1 MNNTLFLLGQSD
13 DENRGETSS
22 VRVDGGA
29 MVSKELVGVMPI
41 LHYINSEPKLA
52 AHSASILVDGSKKR
66 LPPNPRINV
75 FNLVGDADSSTD
87 SLHNIQTI
95 INTVQPKRCF
105 NQPADVFKTSRAR
118 LPKTLANIPGCI
130 VPRTESADP
139 KTFSELLTACRN
151 FGSWPMIVRA
161 RGYHGGEYMVS
172 LSDESQLESLRDL
185 SWPYHGIFLIQYV
198 DCRNEQGLYQKVRV
212 MMVNGTAYA
221 RQCIYSDKWSI
232 HAGSRVDLMENS
244 IDLCHQEERFLAQL
258 RDTGLKENARLFH
271 EIQQRI
277 GLDVFG
283 IDFALVKDQL
293 VIFEANA
300 CMHFLGRGKTGDS
313 SKPQYSYL
321 DSYKRELRRALKNML
336 IKA

>member
-161 RGYHGGEYMVS
+161 RGYHGGKNM
-172 LSDESQLESLRDL
+172 LLLNDESQLEHIKDL
-185 SWPYHGIFLIQYV
+185 AWPYQGIFLIQYV
-198 DCRNEQGLYQKVRV
+198 DCINEKGLYHKIRV
-212 MMVNGTAYA
+212 MVIDGVSYV
-221 RQCIYSDKWSI
+221 RQCVYSDKWSI
-232 HAGSRVDLMENS
+232 HAGSRADLMDHDN
-244 IDLCHQEERFLAQL
+244 DLCREEEAFLAQL
-258 RDTGLKENARLFH
+258 HDKGMRKYGPIFGEMYK
-271 EIQQRI
+271 RI

-283 IDFALVKDQL
+283 IDFALVNDQL

-300 CMHFLGRGKTGDS
+300 CMHFLGRGELGRGR
-313 SKPQYSYL
+313 YSYTAR
-321 DSYKRELRRALKNML
+321 YKKELRQALKKML
-336 IKA
+336 LKG